1 MTVDWLI
8 PQWQNFLLVAL
19 RTSCLLAF
27 WPLWDSRLI
36 PIQVRV
42 FSVLLIALVLTPLV
56 TPFLPPLPATWPAVL
71 SLVGQEFLLGLS
83 LGLLVRFVLT
93 GAQMAGNLLS
103 IQMGF
108 GMVTLIDPQSRSQ
121 STIIA
126 DLFLL
131 LATLVFLAIDGHHYL
146 LRLLILSFQKTP
158 VGRPFTLPEN
168 LFLFLPSF
176 GAVMYHL
183 AIMLAAPV
191 LGALFLAQVALGL
204 VARAVPQIQVMILS
218 FPLTIALGLLF
229 LSLTLTMVGPA
240 LVNHFGNLKNPMQL
254 VLQAWRG

>member
-1 MTVDWLI
+1 MDWLL

-19 RTSCLLAF
+19 RTSCLLLF

-36 PIQVRV
+36 PMQVRV
-42 FSVLLIALVLTPLV
+42 FSLLIISLALTPV
-56 TPFLPPLPATWPAVL
+56 VASWLPPLPSDWPAL
-71 SLVGQEFLLGLS
+71 LGLVGQELLLGLS
-83 LGLLVRFVLT
+83 LGLLVRIVLT

-103 IQMGF
+103 IHMGF

-126 DLFLL
+126 DLFLF
-131 LATLVFLAIDGHHYL
+131 LATMVFLAVDGHHYL
-146 LRLLILSFQKTP
+146 FRMLVLSFQEVP
-158 VGRPFTLPEN
+158 MGRPFSLPRN
-168 LFLFLPSF
+168 LFLFLPNF
-176 GAVMYHL
+176 GALMYQL
-183 AIMLAAPV
+183 AVTLAAPV
-191 LGALFLAQVALGL
+191 LGVLFLAQVALGL

-240 LVNHFGNLKNPMQL
+240 LVGHFANLKNPMHQ
-254 VLQAWRG
+254 VMQAWRG